1 MQCSLAEMK
10 DVLLYHIVPGKL
22 GRDNFRPGAEYT
34 TLLPYPAVD
43 GANGRNE
50 TVRSVNSR
58 VVGWVHVGSSPAA
71 LFCAPGFLPGTW
83 HSPVPEPPKYLSLPV
98 PSGVRQYVGPQ

>member
-1 MQCSLAEMK
+1 MK

-34 TLLPYPAVD
+34 TLLPYPSAAD

-50 TVRSVNSR
+50 TVRSGS
-58 VVGWVHVGSSPAA
+58 GWVHLGSSPAA
-71 LFCAPGFLPGTW
+71 LPSFERRAFAPEPR
-83 HSPVPEPPKYLSLPV
+83 HSPVPVAPV
-98 PSGVRQYVGPQ
+98 GIGHVDPFRPVHASTSGRC

>member
-34 TLLPYPAVD
+34 TLLPYPSAAD

-50 TVRSVNSR
+50 TVRSGS
-58 VVGWVHVGSSPAA
+58 GWVHLGSSPAA
-71 LFCAPGFLPGTW
+71 LLLLSAGLSPRNLGT
-83 HSPVPEPPKYLSLPV
+83 
-98 PSGVRQYVGPQ
+98 RQYR

>member
-34 TLLPYPAVD
+34 TLLPYPSAAD

-50 TVRSVNSR
+50 TVRSVISR
-58 VVGWVHVGSSPAA
+58 VALVGSSR
-71 LFCAPGFLPGTW
+71 
-83 HSPVPEPPKYLSLPV
+83 K
-98 PSGVRQYVGPQ
+98 